1 MGESERDVCGF
12 FTRDLRDCIE
22 IFVASGGSCRKN
34 TIMRLPLIESYEE
47 IKIKKGESA
56 SRVGSS
62 IRLDGIIRTNCIQ
75 ITTNSIELR
84 FDESSRTSLTGL
96 SVLLSNEM
104 FIFTLMN
111 PLGSGLGRRYRY
123 RFRVRPRSQLSPIHC
138 YVRSTSISIPFNLK
152 INALPSHH
160 SYKE

>member
-1 MGESERDVCGF
+1 VGESERDVCGF

-111 PLGSGLGRRYRY
+111 PLGSGYGRSGGLPQVSEGDIGIGFEYVLDLNSVLSTAMSGVLRYQY
-123 RFRVRPRSQLSPIHC
+123 HL
-138 YVRSTSISIPFNLK
+138 T
-152 INALPSHH
+152 
-160 SYKE
+160 